1 MPRENAV
8 VTFNIAHVAHAERGR
23 TLVKDISNNRPRF
36 LSPVSP
42 PVPDLKLLKK
52 KLPRST

>member
-52 KLPRST
+52 KLQT